1 MSPECNHGEEQQSAI
16 ISDVIKRT
24 NYCHQSKQKQP
35 CSGDAA
41 ERPRFSPT
49 TGLIH
54 TPHNIHPPPVS
65 IHSNSA
71 SISPS
76 NDVVNNTTDQL
87 SLSLSQNSRPEVNN
101 TLLNS
106 KDSMERN
113 SRQHIRHKKSPFFV
127 TTNYNPPPLPPNRR
141 NLHHLHRESVC
152 CLSAMCKNISLGF
165 YDYRK

>member
-24 NYCHQSKQKQP
+24 NYCHQSKRQQP

-65 IHSNSA
+65 IHSDSA

-76 NDVVNNTTDQL
+76 NDGVNNTTDQL
-87 SLSLSQNSRPEVNN
+87 PLSLRIPGQKSITLSSIQKTQWREIEDNMSN
-101 TLLNS
+101 TRIPL
-106 KDSMERN
+106 
-113 SRQHIRHKKSPFFV
+113 FV
-127 TTNYNPPPLPPNRR
+127 TTNYIPPLPPRRR
-141 NLHHLHRESVC
+141 NLHHLHGESVC